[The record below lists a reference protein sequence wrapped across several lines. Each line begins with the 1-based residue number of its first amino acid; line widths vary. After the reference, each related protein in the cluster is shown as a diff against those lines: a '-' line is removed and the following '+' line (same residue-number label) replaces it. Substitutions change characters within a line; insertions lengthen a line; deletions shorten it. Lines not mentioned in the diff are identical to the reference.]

1 MPNLSWDAISV
12 CLAQKIPTSEFERW
26 LSPLK
31 VECQAKCQ
39 TGAGRDEKGN
49 IGKRKKEAAASFFN
63 VSIKAENKYKMDWV
77 KKHYGECISEI
88 VTELCRSDSL
98 VPKIHYCHSGKKVK
112 QNEAIN
118 TNANAIMRAEDRF
131 PGNFQGRGIKVSGT
145 AANWTSCVSPYPTFQ
160 NFIDGKINRVAKR
173 IAVSITSNETRVGS
187 FFFFCGGSGLG
198 KTHLLQATAKEFKK
212 NKRSVVYVR
221 SEIFVRSMF
230 HHLTT
235 KEMEKFKDIYRH
247 ADVLIIDDIHVFKG
261 KPKVQEEFFHTLDA
275 RLSEEKI
282 VILSAD
288 ASPQKMDYFSDSLR
302 GRLVSAPVAKLDKP
316 DRDTFRAII
325 AKKCVES
332 KLSLDEQC
340 VNYIAGRATGSVREA
355 EGALKLV
362 SFYMN
367 VYKKPADLPM
377 MKKVFSN
384 LGSVRKRAARPEE
397 IRRAAERYYELS
409 DGALKTAGR
418 EKTFVVAR
426 RMAMLLCR
434 EFTECSTT
442 EIGKI
447 FNRRHTAVLHAVR
460 CLESEIKKNDSVKY
474 AYEKMKSEIESLV
487 NTSDY

>member
-12 CLAQKIPTSEFERW
+12 CLAKKIPTSEFERW
-26 LSPLK
+26 LSPL
-31 VECQAKCQ
+31 VVKCQ
-39 TGAGRDEKGN
+39 TKGQTKCQTVSGPDKKGN
-49 IGKRKKEAAASFFN
+49 IGKKEKEADASFFN

-77 KKHYGECISEI
+77 KKHYGECIFEI
-88 VTELCRSDSL
+88 VTELCDSDSL
-98 VPKIHYCHSGKKVK
+98 VPKIHYCHSRKKEGKSDAV
-112 QNEAIN
+112 
-118 TNANAIMRAEDRF
+118 MRAEDRF
-131 PGNFQGRGIKVSGT
+131 PGSSRNRGIKISNRAT
-145 AANWTSCVSPYPTFQ
+145 HWTSSVSPYPTFQ

-173 IAVSITSNETRVGS
+173 IAVSIASDETRVGS

-275 RLSEEKI
+275 RLSEEKTI
-282 VILSAD
+282 ILSAD
-288 ASPQKMDYFSDSLR
+288 VSPQRMDYFSDSLR
-302 GRLVSAPVAKLDKP
+302 GRLASAPVAKLDKP

-332 KLSLDEQC
+332 NLSLDEQC
-340 VNYIAGRATGSVREA
+340 VNYIVGRATGSVREA

-377 MKKVFSN
+377 MQKVFSN
-384 LGSVRKRAARPEE
+384 LGFLCGSGAARPEE
-397 IRRAAERYYELS
+397 IRQTVERYYQLP

-418 EKTFVVAR
+418 EKTFVAAR
-426 RMAMLLCR
+426 RMAMLFCR
-434 EFTECSTT
+434 EFTECSST

-474 AYEKMKSEIESLV
+474 SYEKIKSEIESLV